1 MIQGVRIG
9 TVGNRCLNLVGRGP
23 DCFLFIVII
32 ILTSLLVIFQVVD
45 PYSEV
50 YLAHQ
55 LFCWRER
62 DVELD
67 DVLDLIQYFFRQY
80 DDDGPLT
87 VTACLQPSILEQ
99 PP

>member
-9 TVGNRCLNLVGRGP
+9 TIGKRYLNLVRRGP
-23 DCFLFIVII
+23 DCLLFIVII
-32 ILTSLLVIFQVVD
+32 ILTSLLVIFQVID
-45 PYSEV
+45 PNSEV
-50 YLAHQ
+50 RLAHQ

-62 DVELD
+62 EVELD
-67 DVLDLIQYFFRQY
+67 EVLDLIQHFFRQY